1 MKQKLERPILI
12 SLQLRIVG
20 LADSTADSVI
30 GATEAVTTM
39 PPSEVRAYVL
49 FFSYCAKLPFS
60 QPYFFASIYK
70 GGWFDSFVNFIEGS
84 IKACDGGLMQ
94 LTGQKSYGI
103 SIVLFT
109 LVLKG
114 LTYPL
119 TKAQLTS
126 TTKMQAIQPMVF
138 RSIVYPAL

>member
-49 FFSYCAKLPFS
+49 FFSYCAKSRVSLANSRLRRLALKLHPV
-60 QPYFFASIYK
+60 FAS
-70 GGWFDSFVNFIEGS
+70 GRGDVH
-84 IKACDGGLMQ
+84 
-94 LTGQKSYGI
+94 
-103 SIVLFT
+103 
-109 LVLKG
+109 
-114 LTYPL
+114 
-119 TKAQLTS
+119 
-126 TTKMQAIQPMVF
+126 
-138 RSIVYPAL
+138 

>member
-1 MKQKLERPILI
+1 M
-12 SLQLRIVG
+12 
-20 LADSTADSVI
+20 ADSTADSVI
-30 GATEAVTTM
+30 GSTEAVTIV

-70 GGWFDSFVNFIEGS
+70 GGWFDSFVNFIES
-84 IKACDGGLMQ
+84 AIKACDGGLMQ
-94 LTGQKSYGI
+94 VTGQKSFGI

-138 RSIVYPAL
+138 RFMIYPAL